1 MAPAIVHD
9 RVDYAGSMI
18 DGRTVQE
25 IDPKGRSAAEMAEL
39 WEFLK
44 AQMAKS
50 TKARIEG
57 RGMKNKPAELSA
69 GLVAIKGDRGAIA
82 GYAGQGRGPR

>member
-1 MAPAIVHD
+1 VQALAALSEHGTVAPAIVHD

-44 AQMAKS
+44 AKMLKS
-50 TKARIEG
+50 TKARS
-57 RGMKNKPAELSA
+57 RA
-69 GLVAIKGDRGAIA
+69 VA
-82 GYAGQGRGPR
+82 